1 MIDVKF
7 KEAMKPLVQALSEAK
22 SRSITTD
29 GVLRDMAAA
38 VVEALGIPAQMVAS
52 EDFRADLK
60 ALVDAHKQPADGSAS
75 AIIQA
80 REAIPKARTALER
93 VFYWLGM
100 GDEGPEASLPLPSDV
115 SEDKGVSEL
124 LEEVRLA
131 ARGLGGLQE
140 EGEDEGG
147 GPITDPPA
155 CGAPIDNAT

>member
-7 KEAMKPLVQALSEAK
+7 NEAMKPLVQAMESKICDTSAPGPVSNM
-22 SRSITTD
+22 SRNA
-29 GVLRDMAAA
+29 AAA

-52 EDFRADLK
+52 PEFRRDLSL
-60 ALVDAHKQPADGSAS
+60 LVESHKSADGQNPPSF
-75 AIIQA
+75 A
-80 REAIPKARTALER
+80 RARDALER

-100 GDEGPEASLPLPSDV
+100 GDEGPEASLPLPSEV

-124 LEEVRLA
+124 LEEVRIA
-131 ARGLGGLQE
+131 ALGLGGLQE

-147 GPITDPPA
+147 GPIPDPPA